1 MGQALKII
9 RGLRTAMGIWVFETR
24 IAAGSGKKI
33 KETGKRNVY
42 GAEMDGDC
50 SGGDSAGRP
59 VYQAVCP
66 IYKMAVLAPL
76 ITGLPVYS

>member
-1 MGQALKII
+1 MG
-9 RGLRTAMGIWVFETR
+9 
-24 IAAGSGKKI
+24 
-33 KETGKRNVY
+33 
-42 GAEMDGDC
+42 GDC

-59 VYQAVCP
+59 VYQAVCS